1 MPKNSPN
8 IQAQINAKVLKA
20 YSRMNAYIGSPD
32 VKLESSKQLRSCRAE
47 IRQIY
52 SKKDGKFL
60 GTILRSYKTLIA
72 FYDAQ
77 ENETYDFLRYA
88 YCFTS
93 TSAQHFSKFWHDYGF
108 NSTVYRYC
116 PICTY

>member
-1 MPKNSPN
+1 MSKNTLN

-20 YSRMNAYIGSPD
+20 YSKMNTLIDSPD
-32 VKLESSKQLRSCRAE
+32 VKLDPPKQLRSCSAE
-47 IRQIY
+47 TRQIY

-77 ENETYDFLRYA
+77 ENETYDFLRYT

-108 NSTVYRYC
+108 NSTVYRYYS
-116 PICTY
+116 I